1 MRLRGYL
8 AALVGALLASACA
21 SVPQEPRLDHHLRAA
36 IINDPGFGGIEAF
49 TVNIPSTWHFQGVV
63 IADVGCNPP
72 SPVFRAYS
80 PDGLSEIRLLPSF
93 NWIIRAKGAARP
105 ERLNPGRLCID
116 LNGPMTAT
124 QFLDRYL
131 RTLDSPRVLG
141 PMNIAAGYREQL
153 DRLLSRMNALPPIGA
168 EARSRTTGDA
178 AAVRIETTNGTFT
191 IRERLRARVVCTF
204 WAKTI
209 GGQRGFCAA
218 RLDVLRAPAGEFD
231 SLVNLVDRHN
241 LTTAKSDQAWLHQ
254 WIGQFRRRRKYVSGD
269 RYRTNPDAV
278 AMLYRQAGDFGLVH
292 RLPCQRFLAC
302 FDGEYPGA
310 ERVLTSFLLAN
321 YLRTRDWADFALDS
335 RSTRGPD
342 GKPYVATTLSTW
354 RSSDGRRYKTG
365 YRDANP
371 NGVFPGR
378 WTVRIVSLPIVSLPE
393 GPPQ

>member
-1 MRLRGYL
+1 MRLRGYV
-8 AALVGALLASACA
+8 AVLVCALLAAACA

-36 IINDPGFGGIEAF
+36 IIDDPGFGGIKAF
-49 TVNIPSTWHFQGVV
+49 TVNLPSTWHVQGTV

-93 NWIIRAKGAARP
+93 YWLIRAKGVTRP
-105 ERLNPGRLCID
+105 ERLNPSRLCIE

-153 DRLLSRMNALPPIGA
+153 DQLLSRMNALPPKGA

-191 IRERLRARVVCTF
+191 IRERLRVRIVCTF

-209 GGQRGFCAA
+209 SGQRGFCDA
-218 RLDVLRAPAGEFD
+218 RLDVLRAPKGELD
-231 SLVNLVDRHN
+231 ALVNLVDRHD
-241 LTTAKSDQAWLHQ
+241 LTTAKYDHAWIHRL
-254 WIGQFRRRRKYVSGD
+254 IGKIMRRHRKVFDDVYQPN
-269 RYRTNPDAV
+269 RDAV
-278 AMLYRQAGDFGLVH
+278 VMLYRQAGDFGLVN

-310 ERVLTSFLLAN
+310 GRVLTSFLLAN
-321 YLRTRDWADFALDS
+321 YLRTWDWADFALDS
-335 RSTRGPD
+335 H
-342 GKPYVATTLSTW
+342 VAATVSIW

-365 YRDANP
+365 YPDANP

-378 WTVRIVSLPIVSLPE
+378 WTVRIVPLPE
-393 GPPQ
+393 SPPQ

>member
-1 MRLRGYL
+1 MRLRGYV
-8 AALVGALLASACA
+8 AVLVCALLASACA

-93 NWIIRAKGAARP
+93 NWLIRAKGAARP

-116 LNGPMTAT
+116 LNGPMTAA

-153 DRLLSRMNALPPIGA
+153 DRLLSRMNALPPMGA

-218 RLDVLRAPAGEFD
+218 RLDVLRAPTGEFD

-269 RYRTNPDAV
+269 PYRTNPDAV

-302 FDGEYPGA
+302 FDGEYWGA
-310 ERVLTSFLLAN
+310 ERVLTSFLFAH
-321 YLRTRDWADFALDS
+321 YLRTRDWADFAVDS
-335 RSTRGPD
+335 MSTRGPD
-342 GKPYVATTLSTW
+342 GRPRVATTISTW
-354 RSSDGRRYKTG
+354 RSSDGRRYQTG
-365 YRDANP
+365 YSDANP